1 MPGLMHKHF
10 GTLAAST
17 TSRLIAG
24 ALLLCGAALAVP
36 RAHAAE
42 LIPSLG
48 MTRNPTAG
56 DNTQISYGLAV
67 RTSLAPMVA
76 MELGLSYRQDKLFN
90 GQVESKQWP
99 VTASLWL
106 KALPT
111 LYFGG
116 GAGWYNTTLH
126 YPNTPLLVSS
136 TTQKFGVHLGGGIS
150 MPMVP
155 GIASAE
161 LSGRYVY
168 LGDQKSDLPPNN
180 FKADYWTTSLGVAFH
195 F

>member
-1 MPGLMHKHF
+1 
-10 GTLAAST
+10 
-17 TSRLIAG
+17 
-24 ALLLCGAALAVP
+24 
-36 RAHAAE
+36 
-42 LIPSLG
+42 
-48 MTRNPTAG
+48 
-56 DNTQISYGLAV
+56 
-67 RTSLAPMVA
+67 
-76 MELGLSYRQDKLFN
+76 
-90 GQVESKQWP
+90 VEAKQWP

-106 KALPT
+106 KPLPT
-111 LYFGG
+111 FYVGG

-168 LGDQKSDLPPNN
+168 LGDQASELPPNK

>member
-10 GTLAAST
+10 GNRSASR

-24 ALLLCGAALAVP
+24 ALLLCGAALGAP
-36 RAHAAE
+36 RVYAAE
-42 LIPSLG
+42 IIPSLG
-48 MTRNPTAG
+48 MTRNPANS
-56 DNTQISYGLAV
+56 DNTQIAYGLAV
-67 RTSLAPMVA
+67 RSSIVPMVA
-76 MELGLSYRQDKLFN
+76 AELGISYRQDKLFN

-106 KALPT
+106 KAMPM
-111 LYFGG
+111 LYLGG
-116 GAGWYNTTLH
+116 GVGWYNTTLH

-136 TTQKFGVHLGGGIS
+136 TSQQFGVHLGGGIS
-150 MPMVP
+150 LPMVP
-155 GIASAE
+155 GVASAE

-180 FKADYWTTSLGVAFH
+180 FKADYWTTTLGVAFH